1 MEWDHGE
8 NLNPHD
14 LHGFHKKKKM
24 KAFDVILESMNTGS
38 NSSFV

>member
-14 LHGFHKKKKM
+14 LHGFHKKKM